1 MTPLAASFQQLCWL
15 AFRVSGTTNRYEWS
29 LSLFGFNVRSAEVR
43 VFNRFLAGPVRPG
56 LFLLVCPTL
65 GMPLVIVSLAFV
77 FDRRASMTNV
87 DDHLYR
93 YNL

>member
-1 MTPLAASFQQLCWL
+1 
-15 AFRVSGTTNRYEWS
+15 VSGTTNRYEWS
-29 LSLFGFNVRSAEVR
+29 LSLFGFNVRLAEVR
-43 VFNRFLAGPVRPG
+43 VFSRFLVGPERPG
-56 LFLLVCPTL
+56 LFLSVCPTL

-77 FDRRASMTNV
+77 SDGKASVANV